1 MAAAQCGHA
10 ATVQSLVAAGAD
22 IDTHGWSVSY

>member
-1 MAAAQCGHA
+1 MAAAQCGYA

-22 IDTHGWSVSY
+22 MDTQGWRVSY